1 MRTAWLLSRCVLGL
15 LAYEGAAAAQTV
27 VEYGAGAG
35 AAATAAGPAKGVGTS
50 IGGAFESLDKALKQA
65 QDQTPKA
72 EPATTARPPTATP
85 AKPKTEVSKEA
96 AAPAAPAA
104 PSPSYEDAMGIQKG
118 MSCEEVVRRFGSPAM
133 AFATEDDAKTM
144 SYASKAGGVQV
155 ECQGGKVAS
164 VERPR

>member
-1 MRTAWLLSRCVLGL
+1 MRTAWWLSGCVLGL

-35 AAATAAGPAKGVGTS
+35 AAATAAGPAKGLSTG
-50 IGGAFESLDKALKQA
+50 IGAAFESVSKALKQP

-72 EPATTARPPTATP
+72 EPATTARPATA
-85 AKPKTEVSKEA
+85 AKPKTEVIKEAAAA
-96 AAPAAPAA
+96 AAPAAP
-104 PSPSYEDAMGIQKG
+104 PPSYEDAAGIQKG
-118 MSCEEVVRRFGSPAM
+118 MSCEEVVRRFGPPAM

-164 VERPR
+164 VDKLR

>member
-1 MRTAWLLSRCVLGL
+1 MRTAWLLSGCVLGL

-72 EPATTARPPTATP
+72 EPATTARPATATP
-85 AKPKTEVSKEA
+85 AKPKTEVIKEA
-96 AAPAAPAA
+96 AAPAAPAT
-104 PSPSYEDAMGIQKG
+104 PPPSYEDAVGIQKG
-118 MSCEEVVRRFGSPAM
+118 MSCEEVVRRFGPPAM